1 MFDYVLMAAAFR
13 LDRITI
19 GLRVSCIEDSVLP
32 LIVEMRLENI
42 HCSLVVLR
50 SD

>member
-19 GLRVSCIEDSVLP
+19 DLRVSCIEDSVLP
-32 LIVEMRLENI
+32 LIVENASGEYPLQ
-42 HCSLVVLR
+42 SG
-50 SD
+50 SSSK